1 LVFLGIC
8 GFTSQ
13 YLAATGLMYEKS
25 SRATNMIYSQMIFA
39 LLMDKLIFG
48 HSPELLSLIGSTLI
62 LGSAIVVAVRKAG
75 PKQTGDHHDPLDL
88 IDEEVGLMSA
98 VDPSE
103 DVAETISMRQMS
115 PRPLDDRR

>member
-1 LVFLGIC
+1 
-8 GFTSQ
+8 
-13 YLAATGLMYEKS
+13 
-25 SRATNMIYSQMIFA
+25 MIFA

-98 VDPSE
+98 VDHSE